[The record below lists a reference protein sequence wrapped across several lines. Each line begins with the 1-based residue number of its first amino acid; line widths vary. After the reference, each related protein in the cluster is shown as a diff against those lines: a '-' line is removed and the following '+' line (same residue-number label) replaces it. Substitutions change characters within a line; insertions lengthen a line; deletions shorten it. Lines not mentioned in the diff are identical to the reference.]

1 MRLTRGRET
10 QPPVEKSAATYNLY
24 GTGGLLD
31 YDGQDMHHN
40 IYLSSADAAATCVVQ
55 ASVNALAGSPTWVT
69 IVDKTI
75 GAADDKVS
83 VYATGTTVDL
93 PFKFIR
99 IVLDATT
106 TVAVDSFGTEIR

>member
-10 QPPVEKSAATYNLY
+10 QAPASKGAATYNLY

-40 IYLSSADAAATCVVQ
+40 IYLSSSVATGTCVVQ
-55 ASVNALAGSPTWVT
+55 AGVDGATWFT

-75 GAADDKVS
+75 GEGEGKVS
-83 VYATGTTVDL
+83 VYSTGTTVDL

-99 IVLDATT
+99 IVLDETT

>member
-10 QPPVEKSAATYNLY
+10 QPPAVKSAATYNLY
-24 GTGGLLD
+24 
-31 YDGQDMHHN
+31 
-40 IYLSSADAAATCVVQ
+40 VVQ
-55 ASVNALAGSPTWVT
+55 AGVDGATWFT

-75 GAADDKVS
+75 GSDEGKVS
-83 VYATGTTVDL
+83 VYSTGTTVDL

-99 IVLDATT
+99 IVLDETT